1 MSRIAL
7 AHTLTSSGEIAEA
20 RVRAN
25 EAVEA
30 AAGLGPFM
38 EIWAYAPVAQAALAA
53 GDLSAAIEAS
63 SVAWERTMA

>member
-30 AAGLGPFM
+30 AAGR
-38 EIWAYAPVAQAALAA
+38 I
-53 GDLSAAIEAS
+53 
-63 SVAWERTMA
+63 

>member
-1 MSRIAL
+1 MASAAAIALLRDLRAEAGAAGDALHGLMSRIAL

-30 AAGLGPFM
+30 AAGR
-38 EIWAYAPVAQAALAA
+38 I
-53 GDLSAAIEAS
+53 
-63 SVAWERTMA
+63 